1 MTPST
6 LLDERTLETLA
17 DDIEYWERLYNQQ
30 PASLTVTRTS
40 EQDFKDRQIVV
51 ALDGRKLGELL
62 FGETMTT
69 ELEPGPHRV
78 RFHNTF
84 VWKNIDFDV
93 KMGEQV
99 RFEVIN
105 RPGKLTYP
113 MLLIVA
119 LSDYQ
124 ADGVTVGELVNWR
137 VGELVSW

>member
-113 MLLIVA
+113 MLLIVGA
-119 LSDYQ
+119 GPLYLTIKRT
-124 ADGVTVGELVNWR
+124 A
-137 VGELVSW
+137 

>member
-78 RFHNTF
+78 RFLRREDGRAGPF
-84 VWKNIDFDV
+84 RGD
-93 KMGEQV
+93 Q
-99 RFEVIN
+99 
-105 RPGKLTYP
+105 PAGKADLSDASDRGRRA
-113 MLLIVA
+113 A